1 MFFISQMF
9 VVGVRMIT
17 NEPFCCIFFLL
28 YPLFP
33 IPPYGSTADFGATTP
48 QTDPRS
54 ELQKPL
60 QHSSLFPQISPN
72 SAQTS
77 SQTEPR
83 VELQKPLQHSPGVR
97 QACRFGTQSLSA
109 AISCESGRSDL
120 QPWLAMPAKRR
131 MARARMTVAFMLK
144 R

>member
-1 MFFISQMF
+1 MTAFLLYFF
-9 VVGVRMIT
+9 
-17 NEPFCCIFFLL
+17 FFLL
-28 YPLFP
+28 CPVSP
-33 IPPYGSTADFGATTP
+33 IPPYGSATDFGATTL

-60 QHSSLFPQISPN
+60 QHSSFFLQFSPN

-83 VELQKPLQHSPGVR
+83 VELQKPLQHSPEVR
-97 QACRFGTQSLSA
+97 QVCWSGTQSFSA
-109 AISCESGRSDL
+109 AVLGASWWSTTAADL

-131 MARARMTVAFMLK
+131 MARVTMTVAFMLK
-144 R
+144 